1 MFVWG
6 RHDQLVPI
14 SFMKHVEEALPS
26 ARHVELDCGHVPQV
40 EAPGPTHRAMAEFLR
55 G

>member
-1 MFVWG
+1 
-6 RHDQLVPI
+6 
-14 SFMKHVEEALPS
+14 MKHVEEALPS

-40 EAPGPTHRAMAEFLR
+40 ELPGPTNQAMSEFLR